1 VADKQQIK
9 EKGDDVIMMMMMI
22 MEIVFFFKKRIEEQL
37 RYISHRTA
45 RSFFSFS
52 LPISIFAL
60 DRLIDMM
67 DDIFL
72 IWQCRAIL

>member
-45 RSFFSFS
+45 RSFLFLLLFCPSSFS
-52 LPISIFAL
+52 LGIG
-60 DRLIDMM
+60 
-67 DDIFL
+67 
-72 IWQCRAIL
+72 